1 MSALRQRC
9 ISTHQSAPPDNLLWS
24 TKLWG
29 GWIHFSSYSFIT
41 NKECGVCVWCENVTS
56 LHCSARWGMVAMRRM
71 PAVER
76 WTPSSSH
83 PFSVNLDRFW
93 TTNQLVINSEV
104 VWILVDLVDSVI
116 LVAFIGPAMITSFQE
131 LHPQAVRHFRVLIL
145 FCFLMIIVVMLLI
158 LMAGTHTHTHTSSQ
172 SVYRPMH
179 KWLKLLNLTPCSILW
194 VISDKP

>member
-1 MSALRQRC
+1 MWVRYARDAFPHTSLLLQTIFSGLQNCGEAGYISAVTVLSP
-9 ISTHQSAPPDNLLWS
+9 IKNA
-24 TKLWG
+24 
-29 GWIHFSSYSFIT
+29 
-41 NKECGVCVWCENVTS
+41 VCVWCENVTS